1 MTSIIAPPAAHA
13 ATPLYQRMLGIT
25 RQEMMLKENGEAGA
39 EMLIKKFAAAIL
51 SAPKFLI
58 LRKEV
63 DTALQQKYDALCIER
78 PYRKGLSYGQCLATL
93 AGTIT
98 SVASREERTRTL
110 GRDLQIIASG
120 FEAPME
126 SDQPPR
132 NLLTH
137 AHSIISIW
145 QTGTGGILQSPTG
158 PPGLLAVGTG
168 TVMTGAQIRIVNL
181 PLSDTAMRKF
191 QALRTQLD
199 LLVHTN
205 DAGER
210 NEEELV
216 AVVWRYHHGYRFLR
230 GERPEFPPPPQA
242 DPESDIGTER
252 QYLFSWSEEVEKAL
266 ADIHALSMSIVVTPP
281 LQRGEVAII
290 RIPPELQAL
299 LPDNILLWSNVERLP
314 RDVISGDTGLEWD
327 LPLEPMLPSLCR
339 KTTVEDPTEMANNCD
354 VGNPLPGGVT
364 TLGGSYPP
372 PPVDG
377 TGLCTHPFQR
387 SGYLCRPQ
395 APPAGTTC
403 VQQQKPRDGVITL
416 SRCSAPGVIRETL
429 AGPDACMDAPWT
441 TSTRPFD
448 PQTQC
453 KVTINCIDADFSG
466 GETFLKKPDG
476 NIAVTVTKDPPAPL
490 TYVFL
495 HELTHARQ
503 ICDLPPGTAI
513 DPPKIDP
520 KDSPAAKQAKTDQC
534 CRVEGEAYRTQC
546 EAMESD
552 GVFRPPTGSKEL
564 LSIST
569 LVPIPINV
577 ETCWQA
583 STDLT
588 CRTRGAGA
596 CPTAFSFSAK
606 QEILVPFVKEI
617 NQLALNRKPRDMPL
631 DCENTLNPPQGK
643 QRDPRI
649 DAALREANAIG
660 RKVCDPNVI
669 TTYRNTIGN
678 NLCYFDQCLEQS
690 METHRIAGGRATFTA
705 GDPAFPQEACEP
717 KVPQSMIFWGTR
729 DPPPLPPYRPSLL
742 LKEVDE
748 ALCQSN
754 GLPADSPPSACGFAA
769 SRRLLLP
776 EQLLQTGLS
785 LLSQPQE
792 QTSPVLGVQTM
803 SDALGARIATSLY
816 GRYLQGL
823 STSLTQ
829 ITMQATMMLN
839 RFTTV
844 SFSPTMCSLND
855 AKGELLSTKFCA
867 PAFLPPRP

>member
-13 ATPLYQRMLGIT
+13 APSPYQRMLGIT

-39 EMLIKKFAAAIL
+39 EMLIKKFTAAVH

-63 DTALQQKYDALCIER
+63 DTALQQKYDEWCIEK

-98 SVASREERTRTL
+98 GTASREERTRTL
-110 GRDLQIIASG
+110 GRDLQIIAGS
-120 FEAPME
+120 FEAPMG
-126 SDQPPR
+126 SDRPLG
-132 NLLTH
+132 NLFTH
-137 AHSIISIW
+137 ARGIISIW
-145 QTGTGGILQSPTG
+145 QAGTGSIVQSQAG
-158 PPGLLAVGTG
+158 AA
-168 TVMTGAQIRIVNL
+168 MTGAQIRVVNL
-181 PLSDTAMRKF
+181 PLSDAAVQKF
-191 QALRTQLD
+191 QALRAQLD

-266 ADIHALSMSIVVTPP
+266 ADIRALSMSIAVTPP

-299 LPDNILLWSNVERLP
+299 LPGNILLWSNVERLP

-339 KTTVEDPTEMANNCD
+339 KTTAEDQTEIANNCD
-354 VGNPLPGGVT
+354 VGNPLPGGAT
-364 TLGGSYPP
+364 TLGGAYPP

-395 APPAGTTC
+395 APPAGSTC
-403 VQQQKPRDGVITL
+403 AQVQKPQDGVITL
-416 SRCSAPGVIRETL
+416 SRCSGTGAVRETL

-441 TSTRPFD
+441 TSTRPFN
-448 PQTQC
+448 PQKQC
-453 KVTINCIDADFSG
+453 TIDMACFDGDFIG
-466 GETFLKKPDG
+466 GETFIKKPDG
-476 NIAVTVTKDPPAPL
+476 HILVTVAKNPPGPA

-495 HELTHARQ
+495 HELVHARQ

-513 DPPKIDP
+513 DPPKIEP
-520 KDSPAAKQAKTDQC
+520 TDSPEVQQAKTDQC
-534 CRVEGEAYRTQC
+534 CRVEGEAFRVQC
-546 EAMESD
+546 QAMEED
-552 GVFRPPTGSKEL
+552 GIFRPEGTDAELISKTTG
-564 LSIST
+564 
-569 LVPIPINV
+569 IPINV

-583 STDLT
+583 LDDFS
-588 CRTRGAGA
+588 CRSRGAGA
-596 CPTAFSFSAK
+596 CPNTFSFGKYDEKTLTTFAF
-606 QEILVPFVKEI
+606 EIATDWAI
-617 NQLALNRKPRDMPL
+617 RRKPKDMPL
-631 DCENTLNPPQGK
+631 DCESTLHPPQGK

-649 DAALREANAIG
+649 DGALREAQTIG

-690 METHRIAGGRATFTA
+690 METHRIAGGRATFTV

-717 KVPQSMIFWGTR
+717 NVPQSTILWGTS
-729 DPPPLPPYRPSLL
+729 DPPRLPPYRPSLL
-742 LKEVDE
+742 LKNVDE

-803 SDALGARIATSLY
+803 SDVLGQRIATSLY
-816 GRYLQGL
+816 GRYLHGL

-829 ITMQATMMLN
+829 ITTQAVILLN

-844 SFSPTMCSLND
+844 SFSKAMCPLND
-855 AKGELLSTKFCA
+855 AKGELLNTKFCA
-867 PAFLPPRP
+867 PAFLPPTP